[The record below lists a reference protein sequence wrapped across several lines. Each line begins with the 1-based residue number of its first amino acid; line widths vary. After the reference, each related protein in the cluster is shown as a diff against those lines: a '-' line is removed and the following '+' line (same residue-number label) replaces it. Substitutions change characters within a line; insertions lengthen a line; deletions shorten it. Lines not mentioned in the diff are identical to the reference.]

1 MLVVSWCYRRSTG
14 SGTPPPWR
22 WQPGRPPPARPSLAA
37 PPSRDQRSRTCPAS
51 SPAGSWTR
59 HGSGGGQS
67 FRPPFWLIFVNH
79 TKFSDCE
86 SSKDSRSIG
95 YIIRSSSNTADRS
108 LCPEDGDAAVGGQE
122 HVEPEVEA
130 AVGQPGQ
137 QGGLRAQGEPVQD
150 PRILQTQLRA
160 GHYWYWDWSPWRCW
174 WCSWRGRAACW
185 GRSGCCGGC
194 RGCWSGTCTKPQL
207 CPASWRLAWPVEE
220 VGDQVAAQEAATHQH
235 QGRGLGGGHPPSVWP
250 RPRQRVE
257 AESSTISPAL
267 SSRYFNI
274 KLWNYV
280 QFKHLEDKY

>member
-1 MLVVSWCYRRSTG
+1 MIIALGTQSTYRG
-14 SGTPPPWR
+14 VN
-22 WQPGRPPPARPSLAA
+22 ACLASCLNSVLNVGA
-37 PPSRDQRSRTCPAS
+37 
-51 SPAGSWTR
+51 
-59 HGSGGGQS
+59 
-67 FRPPFWLIFVNH
+67 
-79 TKFSDCE
+79 FSVIVKTD
-86 SSKDSRSIG
+86 G
-95 YIIRSSSNTADRS
+95 ALHSSSLDTTAT
-108 LCPEDGDAAVGGQE
+108 G
-122 HVEPEVEA
+122 
-130 AVGQPGQ
+130 
-137 QGGLRAQGEPVQD
+137 
-150 PRILQTQLRA
+150 
-160 GHYWYWDWSPWRCW
+160 DWSPWRCW

-194 RGCWSGTCTKPQL
+194 RGCWSGTCANPEL